1 MRTAYCIAFCGDRF
15 LMVYNP
21 KRNGWE
27 MPGGKVEE
35 GECDIEAARREFRE
49 ECGMD
54 VDIVC
59 GLETEDGMVF
69 CGEVRERI
77 GQGEMEM
84 RLFDELPEQLS
95 FPYCEYAPMIA
106 WAREARRGRRS

>member
-77 GQGEMEM
+77 GQGRWRCGCSTSCRNNCRSHTASM
-84 RLFDELPEQLS
+84 RP
-95 FPYCEYAPMIA
+95 
-106 WAREARRGRRS
+106 